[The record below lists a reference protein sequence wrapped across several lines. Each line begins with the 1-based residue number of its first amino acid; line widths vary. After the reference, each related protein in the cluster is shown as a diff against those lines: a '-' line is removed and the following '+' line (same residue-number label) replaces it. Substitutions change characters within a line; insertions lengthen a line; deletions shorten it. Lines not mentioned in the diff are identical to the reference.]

1 MRSFS
6 IPLFGTLLCASL
18 AVSIGLAQSA
28 LADVHLP
35 AIESDNMVLQAGVGP
50 QLYGSASPGEEIAIK
65 YGHRQISTKTDN
77 FGQWRVRLPHLKA
90 GEKFDIE
97 VKGKNTLAI
106 KNVLVG
112 EVWLCSGQSNME
124 FPLARANDHAKE
136 VGQANHEQ
144 LRLFKVERR
153 LATAPAADVQGSW
166 KVCTPATVA
175 DFSAVG
181 YFFGRALSQDLKTPV
196 GLIESSWGGT
206 PAQVW
211 TSLDGLEADPVTQKR
226 YWVMAKEHLAKLHQ
240 MSETYDKEMADWKL
254 IAEKIA
260 AEKSATDKAGADKA
274 NTDKKDDKADKENPP
289 KAVAEKSP
297 LPAPPAKPSELEF
310 PHAPSML
317 YNAMIAPLTAYTI
330 GGVIWYQ
337 GESNANAAD
346 ETMAYRHLFPALIK
360 DWRQKFGLPKLPFLY
375 VQLANFEKREDAN
388 VRSPWAELREAQL
401 LTLKVPNTGMA
412 VAVDIGEEKD
422 IHPKNKL
429 DVGLRLERIALAEV
443 YGRKIPFSGPIFS
456 GMTVKGN
463 QAICTFKYTDR
474 GLKAKGGKLVG
485 FTICGPDKKFVPAD
499 AEIVG
504 NTVHVSSPNVA
515 APSAVRYAWAGD
527 PLNNLYNGAD
537 FPASPFRSDVTP
549 EPAVVELPV
558 TK

>member
-6 IPLFGTLLCASL
+6 ISLFGTLLCVSFSVSL
-18 AVSIGLAQSA
+18 GLAPAA

-35 AIESDNMVLQAGVGP
+35 AIESDNMVLQAGAGP
-50 QLYGSASPGEEIAIK
+50 QLYGSAAPGEDIAIK
-65 YGHRQISTKTDN
+65 YGHRQASTKTDN

-97 VKGKNTLAI
+97 IKGKNTLDI

-136 VGQANHEQ
+136 IAQANHDQ

-166 KVCTPATVA
+166 KVCNPAAAA

-254 IAEKIA
+254 SADKIA
-260 AEKSATDKAGADKA
+260 AEKSQ
-274 NTDKKDDKADKENPP
+274 
-289 KAVAEKSP
+289 

-346 ETMAYRHLFPALIK
+346 ETMAYRHLFPALIN

-375 VQLANFEKREDAN
+375 VQLANYEKREDAN

-412 VAVDIGEEKD
+412 VAVDIGDEKD

-443 YGRKIPFSGPIFS
+443 YGRKVAFSGPIFS

-463 QAICTFKYTDR
+463 QAICTFKYTDH

-485 FTICGPDKKFVPAD
+485 FTICGADKKFVAAD

-504 NTVHVSSPNVA
+504 NTVHVSSASVA
-515 APSAVRYAWAGD
+515 LPTAVRYAWAGD

-549 EPAVVELPV
+549 EPAVVDLPV